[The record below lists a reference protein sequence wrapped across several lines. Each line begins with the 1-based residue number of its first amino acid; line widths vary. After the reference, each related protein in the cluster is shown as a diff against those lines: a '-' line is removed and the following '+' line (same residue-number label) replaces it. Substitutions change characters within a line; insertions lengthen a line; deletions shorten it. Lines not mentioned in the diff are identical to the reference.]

1 MADFR
6 HFLIFDF
13 AQSLLQKNLG
23 FLATGKIGGRPSV
36 RAPLQFLHESIFCHS
51 PSFTATAEKKGW
63 IVSKANKTGQ
73 FSIITTTPDARA
85 FHNYLPPLAR
95 GTPSFIKKENI
106 QVRPPRRF
114 APPLQVSPT
123 KHKCVSWGPMGGELT
138 HPTPTKDIRNVRL
151 DE

>member
-1 MADFR
+1 MTTAR
-6 HFLIFDF
+6 
-13 AQSLLQKNLG
+13 
-23 FLATGKIGGRPSV
+23 
-36 RAPLQFLHESIFCHS
+36 HS
-51 PSFTATAEKKGW
+51 PSFTAPAEKKGW

-138 HPTPTKDIRNVRL
+138 HRSSSRRRPGSSFAFRKTCVILLYYTG
-151 DE
+151 